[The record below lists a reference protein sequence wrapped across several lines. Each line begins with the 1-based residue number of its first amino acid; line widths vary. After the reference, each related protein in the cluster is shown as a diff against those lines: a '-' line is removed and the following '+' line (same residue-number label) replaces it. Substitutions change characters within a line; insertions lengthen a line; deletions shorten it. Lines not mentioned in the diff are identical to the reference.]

1 MAFCDR
7 VARGIRRGP
16 KTQTGTH
23 IMAEHKHG
31 EMDITVQEKTF
42 NGFIRMVSR
51 TAIVIVVALI
61 LLSLIN
67 G

>member
-1 MAFCDR
+1 
-7 VARGIRRGP
+7 
-16 KTQTGTH
+16 
-23 IMAEHKHG
+23 MAEHKHG